1 MGTVWVRGQ
10 GDVLVRAD
18 SIVLLANAH
27 GGLSAECAGGRR
39 VRLADSECLGALQ
52 LALLDEIRRAGI
64 DDRHAVVIM
73 PPAEQDSATW
83 RHEYADTLVDLLT
96 KHQGGLPARGTF
108 TSPHARS
115 PGRGEASSQRGFRH
129 YVASAP
135 LALGLP
141 GVPHDRARHVAAP
154 PRPMRDV
161 RADPAP

>member
-1 MGTVWVRGQ
+1 VNTVWIRGQ
-10 GDVLVRAD
+10 ADVLVRAD
-18 SIVLLANAH
+18 FIVLLAIAH
-27 GGLSAECAGGRR
+27 GGLTAECVGGLR
-39 VRLADSECLGALQ
+39 VRLADSECPGALQ
-52 LALLDEIRRAGI
+52 LALLDEIRRAGS
-64 DDRHAVVIM
+64 DDRHAVVIT
-73 PPAEQDSATW
+73 PPAEQHSAIW

-96 KHQGGLPARGTF
+96 KHQGELAARGTS

-115 PGRGEASSQRGFRH
+115 PGRGEASSRCGFRH

-141 GVPHDRARHVAAP
+141 GVPHDLARHVAAL